1 MKKLCLILFICL
13 VVFLPGCTSPAQDT
27 TPPTQETTLPTPIQW
42 TPVYNDH
49 SVCGVQVQS
58 MLPEGATKRDL
69 TAAEIATIVPESLL
83 SQGEIYGYVY
93 FLEDGSLYYLALRLE
108 AEGRYATVLLGN
120 DVGRGGCCIS
130 VAQENYAQQ
139 LCQCGNVEYA
149 LFRDDILIGVGKLNG
164 IPMLVRMDRD
174 PEQDQPIFENILE
187 NFARY
192 QGTSLSLSELKP

>member
-1 MKKLCLILFICL
+1 MKKLCSILFLCL
-13 VVFLPGCTSPAQDT
+13 ALLLPGCTLPEQET
-27 TPPTQETTLPTPIQW
+27 TPPEQETTLPAPIQW

-49 SVCGVQVQS
+49 PVCGVQVQS
-58 MLPEGATKRDL
+58 MLPEGVTKRDL
-69 TAAEIATIVPESLL
+69 TAAEIASIVPESLG

-93 FLEDGSLYYLALRLE
+93 FQQDGSLYYLALRLE

-149 LFRDDILIGVGKLNG
+149 LFRDDILIGVGRLHG
-164 IPMLVRMDRD
+164 IVRMDRD
-174 PEQDQPIFENILE
+174 PEQDQPIFERILE